1 MRIRMIVILALCL
14 LAANFIADSQAG
26 LQSASQTTTA
36 ESQLNKLPPE
46 LRDKG
51 HQLLSQSEELRQANL
66 AKELFR
72 SNRAATIEFLL
83 AVLETDPSARVRAT
97 ILEEVK
103 RFPHPQVRQALERHA
118 ASDADAKVAIL
129 ALETL
134 RYQDNFA
141 LAGLLQQRLEMARR
155 SGDEQQYRLLA
166 KEQERWISLVGGT
179 MLPTFMQTPPPLF
192 SLKAAGQPI
201 RVLAFGDFGIG
212 TPAQK
217 EVAEAMLKFHR
228 RTPFDFAITL
238 GDNFYPKGMESP
250 SDPRWK
256 TWWEEMY
263 APLGIHF
270 YASLGNHD
278 WGLGDSPA
286 AEILYT
292 QKSPSWRM
300 PATYYTFTAG
310 PAQFFA
316 LDTNEISAAQLLWL
330 EDELKKSQAR
340 WKIVYGHH
348 PGYSEGQHRDNPR
361 IIKELL
367 PVLRDRA
374 DIYLAGHDHD
384 MQHLKPEGKL
394 HFFVAGSGG
403 QLRPITPGPRSLFAK
418 SARGFAVLEADAN
431 RVRVSF
437 IDTNVNQLYEYS
449 LMREGATA
457 TTSLSRLK

>member
-1 MRIRMIVILALCL
+1 MRIRMIALLALCL
-14 LAANFIADSQAG
+14 LAANFIADNQAG

-36 ESQLNKLPPE
+36 ESQLSKLPSE
-46 LRDKG
+46 LREKG
-51 HQLLSQSEELRQANL
+51 RQLLNQSEELRRANL
-66 AKELFR
+66 VKELFR
-72 SNRAATIEFLL
+72 TDRAATIEFLL
-83 AVLETDPSARVRAT
+83 AVLETDPSARVRAA
-97 ILEEVK
+97 ILDEVK

-118 ASDADAKVAIL
+118 ASDADAKVAIM

-141 LAGLLQQRLEMARR
+141 LAGLLKQRLEMARR

-192 SLKAAGQPI
+192 SLKVASQLI

-212 TPAQK
+212 TSAQK

-263 APLGIHF
+263 SPLGIHF

-286 AEILYT
+286 AEVLYT
-292 QKSPSWRM
+292 QRSPSWRM

-394 HFFVAGSGG
+394 HFFVTGSGG

-431 RVRVSF
+431 QVRVKF
-437 IDTNVNQLYEYS
+437 IDTNVNQLYEYT
-449 LMREGATA
+449 LRRQGATN
-457 TTSLSRLK
+457 TTSAARPG